1 MVISFLVVLFLG
13 LVLGSF
19 SSALAW
25 RVPRGVSWI
34 YDPVARSARSAC
46 PSCGMRL
53 GIRDL
58 VPVFSWIFLRGRC
71 RGCGA
76 GISVR
81 YPAIEMVVVFA
92 SLVVWFFWG
101 LNINS
106 LLLIFAVPFLVAL
119 AVIDFEFF
127 ILPDSLVAIV
137 GGLGVLRA
145 LWSAFLVQDPAVFAV
160 YIASG
165 GVYALLAFALRAGVG
180 AAMGREAMGLGDVKF
195 FGVAGVWLGMQ
206 LLPFFLLASGV
217 FGVIF
222 GLVWHR
228 IRSNPV
234 FPFGPALIL
243 GLYGV
248 LIMMTAL

>member
-1 MVISFLVVLFLG
+1 
-13 LVLGSF
+13 
-19 SSALAW
+19 
-25 RVPRGVSWI
+25 
-34 YDPVARSARSAC
+34 VAHSARSAC

-53 GIRDL
+53 GVRDL

-76 GISVR
+76 RISIR
-81 YPAIEMVVVFA
+81 YPAIEMAVVFA
-92 SLVVWFFWG
+92 CLGAWFFWG
-101 LNINS
+101 LNINA
-106 LLLIFAVPFLVAL
+106 LLLMCAIPFLVAL
-119 AVIDFEFF
+119 VVIDFEFF

-137 GGLGVLRA
+137 GGLGVLRV

-160 YIASG
+160 YLASV
-165 GVYALLAFALRAGVG
+165 GVYALLAFALRVGVG
-180 AAMGREAMGLGDVKF
+180 AATGKEAMGLGDVKF
-195 FGVAGVWLGMQ
+195 FGVAGIWLGMQ

-228 IRSNPV
+228 IRGNPV

-248 LIMMTAL
+248 LIMMAAL